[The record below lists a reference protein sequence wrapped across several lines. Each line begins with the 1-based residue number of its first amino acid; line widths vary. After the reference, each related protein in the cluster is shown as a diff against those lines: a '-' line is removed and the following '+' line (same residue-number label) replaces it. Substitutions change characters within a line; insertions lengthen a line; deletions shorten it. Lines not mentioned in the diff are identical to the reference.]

1 MSINKLRQDFS
12 FFQKT
17 LNGKPI
23 IYFDNACQ
31 SLRPKSV
38 IDAVVGYYQDYP
50 ACGGRSMH
58 RLAAKVTQKCD
69 ETRNVVAKFIGA
81 KRKEEIVFTRNTT
94 GGINLIAHSLGLQKS
109 DIVITSDKE
118 HNSNLIPW
126 QVLVKKVGIVHKIIP
141 SKEDNTFDLKIFQE
155 MMDERVK
162 LVSLGFTS
170 NLDGMTIPAQEVI
183 KIAHKVGALVLLDA
197 AQTAPH
203 KKIDVAALDV
213 DFLAFSGHKMLAP
226 SGTGVLYGKY
236 HLLEKLEP
244 FLVGGDTVLSSTY
257 DSHKLLPPPE
267 KFEAGLQ
274 DYAGIIGL
282 GEAVRYL
289 EDVGFEIIA
298 KQEQTL
304 NKFITN
310 EIINIPKLK
319 IIGSKE
325 PSLRGGIVSFY
336 IEGVDFHQVALML
349 DESANIMVRS
359 GQHCVHSW
367 FASKQ
372 IAGSVR
378 ASLYF
383 YNTLEEAEM
392 FVNQLKK
399 VLQVL

>member
-1 MSINKLRQDFS
+1 
-12 FFQKT
+12 
-17 LNGKPI
+17 
-23 IYFDNACQ
+23 
-31 SLRPKSV
+31 
-38 IDAVVGYYQDYP
+38 
-50 ACGGRSMH
+50 MH

-69 ETRNVVAKFIGA
+69 EARSIIARFVGA
-81 KRKEEIVFTRNTT
+81 KRKEEIIFTRNTT
-94 GGINLIAHSLGLQKS
+94 EGINLVAHSLGLQKG
-109 DIVITSDKE
+109 DIVVTSDKE

-126 QVLVKKVGIVHKIIP
+126 QILAKKIGIIHKIIP
-141 SKEDNTFDLKIFQE
+141 SREENIFGLE
-155 MMDERVK
+155 GFKKVMNEEVK

-170 NLDGMTIPAQEVI
+170 NLDGVTIPASEII
-183 KIAHKVGALVLLDA
+183 KIAHQFGVLVLLDV

-203 KKIDVAALDV
+203 HKIDVTALDV
-213 DFLAFSGHKMLAP
+213 DFLAFSGHKMLGP

-244 FLVGGDTVLSSTY
+244 FLVGGDTVVSSTY

-289 EDVGFEIIA
+289 EKVGFENITE
-298 KQEQTL
+298 QEHTL
-304 NKFITN
+304 NKFISN
-310 EIINIPKLK
+310 EIVNIPHLH
-319 IIGSKE
+319 IIGPEDPSK
-325 PSLRGGIVSFY
+325 RGGIVSFY
-336 IEGVDFHQVALML
+336 IEGVDSHQVALML

-367 FASKQ
+367 FASKK

-383 YNTLEEAEM
+383 YNTQEEAEI

-399 VLQVL
+399 VIRVL